1 MKGPGKKS
9 RKPWTRAPLG
19 GLPKLRPE
27 GGSGVRVQKLLRT
40 FRRTEPNQDRT
51 LRAIS
56 GQPGLDRNG
65 FLELCI
71 EKGKRS
77 GSAER
82 GALRAQESGP
92 QRAEKSSG
100 EWQLPKRGLRG
111 THLTLVPVPGRRA
124 RRQLQVPGA
133 GAFH

>member
-9 RKPWTRAPLG
+9 RTPWTRAPLG

-40 FRRTEPNQDRT
+40 FRRTEHPP

-71 EKGKRS
+71 KKGKRS
-77 GSAER
+77 GSSEP
-82 GALRAQESGP
+82 GVLRAQENDP

-100 EWQLPKRGLRG
+100 EWQLPERGLRG